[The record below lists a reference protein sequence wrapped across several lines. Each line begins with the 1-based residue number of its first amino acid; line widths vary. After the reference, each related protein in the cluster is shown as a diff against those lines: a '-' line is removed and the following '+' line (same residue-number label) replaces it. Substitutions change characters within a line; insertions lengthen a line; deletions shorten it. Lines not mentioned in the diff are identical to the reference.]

1 MGRLRALGKGE
12 IMFCPKCHYE
22 YEIGITECPDCGIKL
37 VAELP
42 PDDEIDYTELV
53 TVFTTGDAGLFML
66 AKSILEDAGIDY
78 YAKGEKTKELFA
90 AGFMELQVHPDY
102 ADEAIKLIDDMAKG
116 NYVTD
121 EDELDEDE
129 EEEEER

>member
-1 MGRLRALGKGE
+1 
-12 IMFCPKCHYE
+12 MFCPKCHYE
-22 YEIGITECPDCGIKL
+22 YEIGITTCPDCRVPL
-37 VAELP
+37 VDELP
-42 PDDEIDYTELV
+42 PEDEIDYTELV

-90 AGFMELQVHPDY
+90 AGFMELQVHPDN

-121 EDELDEDE
+121 EDEPDEDE
-129 EEEEER
+129 EEGEER